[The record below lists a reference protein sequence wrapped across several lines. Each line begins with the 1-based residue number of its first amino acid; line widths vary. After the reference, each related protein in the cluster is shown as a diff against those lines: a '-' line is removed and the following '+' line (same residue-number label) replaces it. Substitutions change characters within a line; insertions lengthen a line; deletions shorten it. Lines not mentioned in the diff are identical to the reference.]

1 MDLFI
6 RLKGDCLINPKEFS
20 SQEVLQRMFDE
31 ISRRIVVISY
41 RNLEEPRCEGI
52 NSKSLEKVCL
62 EFNKA
67 HKY

>member
-6 RLKGDCLINPKEFS
+6 RLKGDCLINPKELS
-20 SQEVLQRMFDE
+20 PQEVFEGMFDE

-67 HKY
+67 HK